1 MPLQS
6 LVSYFLEPPPPPN
19 RWVAVGATEGLWKGA
34 SPARPEA
41 STILCTL
48 VAAAQVGGGSSV
60 LNLLCAKDQANEN
73 CEHSQVFSRF
83 SGRLWRGLLCTF
95 SPLLFPPV
103 LRLLSPFMPLLTKY
117 WAGHHLS
124 ISERCVWNH
133 LPKIGTQT
141 HVEGTLCYA

>member
-1 MPLQS
+1 MANKIVIPLQS
-6 LVSYFLEPPPPPN
+6 LISCFLKPLAN
-19 RWVAVGATEGLWKGA
+19 RQTLAVGAIEGLWKGA

-83 SGRLWRGLLCTF
+83 SGRL
-95 SPLLFPPV
+95 
-103 LRLLSPFMPLLTKY
+103 
-117 WAGHHLS
+117 
-124 ISERCVWNH
+124 
-133 LPKIGTQT
+133 
-141 HVEGTLCYA
+141 